1 MDVCFSIQQEVIES
15 SRDLVD
21 GSGAI
26 PLQRVVESPDG
37 VQQQPTDGSQ
47 STLLL
52 HPRLKRRESVARMT
66 WDGLAYLATAIVR
79 LRPNGPEEEQVRSRS
94 VSREA
99 FTAGTNQRSGDGA
112 SRSAGGS
119 ATLPPDVTM
128 DTGGTANLGCVDVSL
143 EDEVFFDTPPPAYED
158 VVDAVGP
165 PPTGP
170 AHRRESEARY
180 KTLSNQK
187 QETKQINFFFYRP
200 SRWRRAI
207 RSSGGPSG
215 PSVVDRLMD
224 NSNRRQYGMG
234 VVGRMTRYTHIVLF
248 SLQQNH
254 IPLFDYRRSLRQ
266 SMTESNKHLKRQ
278 LDSFEDHRPYF
289 TYWTCTVQ
297 VLIMFIA
304 LITYGLGPVGVNL
317 HRRSGSV
324 LFQVLT
330 IKLLLFKLFVLC
342 RYL

>member
-1 MDVCFSIQQEVIES
+1 MIRFSFFSFSFSFVSIQQEVIES
-15 SRDLVD
+15 RDLVD
-21 GSGAI
+21 GHGSGAI

-37 VQQQPTDGSQ
+37 VPDGSQ

-79 LRPNGPEEEQVRSRS
+79 LRPNGPEEDQVRSRS

-99 FTAGTNQRSGDGA
+99 FASAASGVGGLGANRNGGGIGGGGEA
-112 SRSAGGS
+112 SRSTAGS
-119 ATLPPDVTM
+119 LAAAQPLPPDVTM
-128 DTGGTANLGCVDVSL
+128 DTGGTANLGCVDISL

-158 VVDAVGP
+158 VVDAAHIGP
-165 PPTGP
+165 PPSNGP
-170 AHRRESEARY
+170 AHRRESEAR
-180 KTLSNQK
+180 
-187 QETKQINFFFYRP
+187 P

-207 RSSGGPSG
+207 HATNTTSGASG

-234 VVGRMTRYTHIVLF
+234 VVGRMTR
-248 SLQQNH
+248 
-254 IPLFDYRRSLRQ
+254 RSLRQ
-266 SMTESNKHLKRQ
+266 SMTDSNKHLKRQ

-304 LITYGLGPVGVNL
+304 LITYGLGPIGFNL

-324 LFQVLT
+324 CF
-330 IKLLLFKLFVLC
+330 FSFSFF
-342 RYL
+342 